1 MLLLLLAAT
10 FDPLT
15 ERLRDGGPRYT
26 ETDLSRLVVEPWNAA
41 SALAFLGLVVAWAVR
56 LRGEYR
62 RYPFLSYC
70 LPLLA
75 VGGIGGTIYH
85 AFRAS
90 PVFLVMD
97 YGPIY
102 VLAAATTIYLWVQV
116 APRWWHVLAVVLLC
130 VALQL
135 LASSLPRHYAIS
147 VSYASLAV
155 LILAPAAVLLA
166 KTRFRHGGWVA
177 LALACF
183 AAALF
188 FRVADAWHLLA
199 PVGTHWLW
207 HLFGAATTAALM
219 EYLYRLRREKLSPAA
234 SAPSASPG

>member
-1 MLLLLLAAT
+1 MILLSLAAT

-15 ERLRDGGPRYT
+15 DRLPDGGPRYT
-26 ETDLSRLVVEPWNAA
+26 ETDPTRLVVEPWNAA
-41 SALAFLGLVVAWAVR
+41 SALAFLVLVVVWVVR
-56 LRGEYR
+56 LRGQYR
-62 RYPFLSYC
+62 RYPFLSSC

-75 VGGIGGTIYH
+75 VGGVGGTVYH

-130 VALQL
+130 VVVQQL
-135 LASSLPRHYAIS
+135 AWSFPRHYAIS
-147 VSYASLAV
+147 VSYASLAL
-155 LILAPAAVLLA
+155 LILVPAAALLV

-177 LALACF
+177 LALGCF
-183 AAALF
+183 AVALF

-234 SAPSASPG
+234 PGLSASLG

>member
-1 MLLLLLAAT
+1 MLLLALAVT
-10 FDPLT
+10 FDPLSD
-15 ERLRDGGPRYT
+15 RLPDGGPRYT
-26 ETDLSRLVVEPWNAA
+26 ETDPTRLVVEPWNAA
-41 SALAFLGLVVAWAVR
+41 SALAFLVLVAAWAVR
-56 LRGEYR
+56 LRGAYR
-62 RYPFLSYC
+62 SYPFLSYC

-90 PVFLVMD
+90 RVFLVMD

-102 VLAAATTIYLWVQV
+102 VLAAATAVYLWVQA
-116 APRWWHVLAVVLLC
+116 APRWWHVLAVVFLC
-130 VALQL
+130 VLIQV
-135 LASSLPRHYAIS
+135 LAWSLPRHYAIS

-155 LILAPAAVLLA
+155 LILAPAAGLLA
-166 KTRFRHGGWVA
+166 RTRFRHGGWLG

-183 AAALF
+183 AVALF
-188 FRVADAWHLLA
+188 FRIADAWHLLA

-219 EYLYRLRREKLSPAA
+219 EYLYRLRREKLMPV
-234 SAPSASPG
+234 APGPGVSPG